1 MDRKDETM
9 NLDDIRAML
18 NDVPDTDEF
27 DLDAIIAEVEGLA
40 PATPKAQPR
49 PSAAPVP
56 EVRQPEPAA
65 AAQPAAPRTRPVR
78 AAAPTETQPR
88 DSDDST
94 GEEEEDP
101 RAARI
106 ATREARA
113 EAKRQ
118 REEKRTAARAARRAA
133 KAAVQEEEELYEG
146 S

>member
-133 KAAVQEEEELYEG
+133 KAAVQE
-146 S
+146 

>member
-101 RAARI
+101 RAARL
-106 ATREARA
+106 ATR
-113 EAKRQ
+113 
-118 REEKRTAARAARRAA
+118 
-133 KAAVQEEEELYEG
+133 
-146 S
+146 